1 MKVVVLDKF
10 ADKFDFRKKY
20 EKGQI
25 VEFDD
30 DIAKDLIA
38 RKLVKKYETSEKPNP
53 VKHTQV
59 NKQESVKKQKK
70 DELSGSNT

>member
-25 VEFDD
+25 VEFEDD
-30 DIAKDLIA
+30 RAKNLIE
-38 RKLVKKYETSEKPNP
+38 RKLVKKYET
-53 VKHTQV
+53 
-59 NKQESVKKQKK
+59 VKKQKPVK
-70 DELSGSNT
+70 QTQVKKQSKQDELP

>member
-30 DIAKDLIA
+30 DRAKDLIA

-59 NKQESVKKQKK
+59 KKQESVKKQKK

>member
-10 ADKFDFRKKY
+10 ADKFDFGIKY
-20 EKGQI
+20 ERGQI

-30 DIAKDLIA
+30 DRAKDLIA
-38 RKLVKKYETSEKPNP
+38 RKLVKKYETAEKQKP
-53 VKHTQV
+53 V
-59 NKQESVKKQKK
+59 NKQTQVKKQKK

>member
-30 DIAKDLIA
+30 DRAKDLIA
-38 RKLVKKYETSEKPNP
+38 RKLVKKYETSKKPNP